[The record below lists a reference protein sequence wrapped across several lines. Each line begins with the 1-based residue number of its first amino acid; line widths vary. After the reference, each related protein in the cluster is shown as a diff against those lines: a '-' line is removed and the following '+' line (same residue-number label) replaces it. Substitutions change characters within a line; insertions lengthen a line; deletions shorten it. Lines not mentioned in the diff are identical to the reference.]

1 MNHVV
6 LLRVL
11 LMLAVLLSIIAGSI
25 DALLPQ
31 AIPEAGREA
40 FHSLQASRNAATG
53 PLFVG
58 LAAAYEII
66 VLAAVVGMF
75 RLRRWGLHLGIV
87 ATVLTLLQA
96 YWLGPHAYSGLA
108 FMVSY
113 AGKVAWGAALGLA
126 SMVTSASTVNA
137 ARTATPATG

>member
-25 DALLPQ
+25 DALLP
-31 AIPEAGREA
+31 P
-40 FHSLQASRNAATG
+40 
-53 PLFVG
+53 
-58 LAAAYEII
+58 
-66 VLAAVVGMF
+66 
-75 RLRRWGLHLGIV
+75 
-87 ATVLTLLQA
+87 LLQA

>member
-11 LMLAVLLSIIAGSI
+11 LVLAVLLSIIAGSI

-40 FHSLQASRNAATG
+40 FHALQASRNAATG

-66 VLAAVVGMF
+66 VLAAA
-75 RLRRWGLHLGIV
+75 GI
-87 ATVLTLLQA
+87 
-96 YWLGPHAYSGLA
+96 
-108 FMVSY
+108 
-113 AGKVAWGAALGLA
+113 A
-126 SMVTSASTVNA
+126 SMVTSASTVNV